1 MAIALTPPR
10 TTKLTGN
17 LSDWRKTLAAHYL
30 RLGLGSRKR
39 RFMAALPDRSMRLIA
54 DRASPDVVLGIEAEG
69 RVVGVLELFKTQNDH
84 AEIAISIEDAY
95 QGRGFGKTL
104 LTDGLTAAS
113 RIGVRTADLYF
124 ASENRGIRHLVS
136 AAGGKISQRGADCE
150 AHIDIA
156 RTRAI

>member
-1 MAIALTPPR
+1 MVIALPPPR

-30 RLGLGSRKR
+30 RLGLGSRQR

>member
-1 MAIALTPPR
+1 MAIALAPPR
-10 TTKLTGN
+10 TTPLSGN

-30 RLGLGSRKR
+30 RLGLGSRQR

-54 DRASPDVVLGIEAEG
+54 DRASPDVVLGIEVEG

-84 AEIAISIEDAY
+84 AEIGISIEDAY
-95 QGRGFGKTL
+95 QGRGFGKAL

-124 ASENRGIRHLVS
+124 ASENRGIRRLVS
-136 AAGGKISQRGADCE
+136 TAGGKIIQRGADCE

-156 RTRAI
+156 RTRAT